1 MRALQTGGLLQ
12 RHLQDEYEQDL
23 PSVSKDGCG
32 RVCGQQRQWAEP
44 TGGGPSPTDPLRSGV
59 EPEVCSGCSCRYL
72 QRLQL
77 LHLAGSLISLQPV
90 NLVFKGAAAPTHP
103 PSCEGCP
110 AIYKEPLNVL
120 LPPGKNRKRRRKK
133 IFQLPY
139 RCFSLVTVCVCGCVC
154 MCTCAPL

>member
-1 MRALQTGGLLQ
+1 MPDTGSTPSRLVWFQMMSLAGEILETETPNVRALQAGGLLQ
-12 RHLQDEYEQDL
+12 CHLQDEYEQHL
-23 PSVSKDGCG
+23 PSVSEDGCG

-90 NLVFKGAAAPTHP
+90 NLVFKGAAAPTGP

-110 AIYKEPLNVL
+110 AI
-120 LPPGKNRKRRRKK
+120 
-133 IFQLPY
+133 
-139 RCFSLVTVCVCGCVC
+139 
-154 MCTCAPL
+154 